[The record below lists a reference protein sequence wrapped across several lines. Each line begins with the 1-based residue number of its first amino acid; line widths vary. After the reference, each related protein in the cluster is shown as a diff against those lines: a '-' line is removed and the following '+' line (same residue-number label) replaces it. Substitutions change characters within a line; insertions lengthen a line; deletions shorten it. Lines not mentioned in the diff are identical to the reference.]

1 MNLPRLFGFILPM
14 MAAALGVVGGY
25 LVVGGPPSRTGANG
39 ALTVPISVQKTL
51 MPLRAA
57 RSQEERMRATV
68 HLARGISTSGISDW
82 LDQPWY
88 PYVDKLEGMV
98 FERILMERFLEED
111 PKCMASWC
119 QRECPDELTRVIWV
133 WSGRDPE
140 AAVGWLW
147 QIQDREELKRLLPVC
162 FDAVARRKPL
172 FALSQVPVIEARVGE
187 PSPPWLVAVLGTISR
202 EHRENVV
209 KEAEKWPEP
218 LRILAR
224 CSLHGPS
231 IAGDF
236 PAEIERLKLEPGGM
250 DRFMKSLSDPA
261 FAAKALEH
269 AAIIPKAW
277 LSAAALSA
285 HAVFLTKDA
294 DPAFWLNVDLSK
306 YGLSDTLAS
315 KLADLGMSSL
325 INRDPERAVRLL
337 KRDDLRETDRRKL
350 LGEGF
355 ARLATR
361 NPWIAI
367 ECLADLS
374 DPREIVMAKSTIAET
389 TRVILPRRAARVDL
403 NTQQWLAV
411 FASERGMS
419 DGEAKQAMEW
429 NALTNEELRKGFAAL
444 PKDQKHF
451 VALRCVMF
459 DSSRGEHVRGDSS
472 ALARLR
478 ADGIAHYL
486 LHEKAI
492 NEKWGRADN
501 RRERAIVRFGVS
513 LALEDPVS
521 ASRWAQEELPLGEM
535 RLTIMKNVA
544 ACWQRFDPASSNRW
558 VRSLPDGEL
567 VQIEEFLRPNR

>member
-1 MNLPRLFGFILPM
+1 MNMARFSRFILPI
-14 MAAALGVVGGY
+14 MAAAFGMLGGY
-25 LVVGGPPSRTGANG
+25 LVGGGPLSRTGAN
-39 ALTVPISVQKTL
+39 AASTVPMSVQKAL
-51 MPLRAA
+51 MPLKAA

-68 HLARGISTSGISDW
+68 HLARGISTSEISDW
-82 LDQPWY
+82 LDRPWY

-111 PKCMASWC
+111 PKGMASWC
-119 QRECPDELTRVIWV
+119 QRVCPEELTRVIWV

-140 AAVGWLW
+140 AAVGWLL
-147 QIQDREELKRLLPVC
+147 QMGDREEMKRLSPVC

-172 FALSQVPVIEARVGE
+172 FALSQVPIIHARLGE
-187 PSPPWLVAVLGTISR
+187 PSPSWLVAVFGAISR
-202 EHRENVV
+202 NHREDVV

-218 LRILAR
+218 LRILAL

-231 IAGDF
+231 IGGDF
-236 PAEIERLKLEPGGM
+236 PAEIERMKLEPGGI
-250 DRFMKSLSDPA
+250 DRFLKSLSDPA
-261 FAAKALEH
+261 FAARALEH
-269 AAIIPKAW
+269 AAILPKNW
-277 LSAAALSA
+277 LNTAALSD

-294 DPAFWLNVDLSK
+294 DPAFWLDVDLAS

-315 KLADLGMSSL
+315 KLSDLGMSSL

-350 LGEGF
+350 LGDGF

-361 NPWIAI
+361 NQWIAM

-374 DPREIVMAKSTIAET
+374 DPREIVMAKNTIAET
-389 TRVILPRRAARVDL
+389 TRIILPRRAAPVNL
-403 NTQQWLAV
+403 TAQQWLAM

-429 NALTNEELRKGFAAL
+429 NALTSKELRQGFTAL
-444 PKDQKHF
+444 PNDQKHF

-472 ALARLR
+472 ALAGLR
-478 ADGIAHYL
+478 ADGITHYL
-486 LHEKAI
+486 IHEKAI
-492 NEKWGRADN
+492 TEKWSKFDD
-501 RRERAIVRFGVS
+501 RRERAIVQFGVS
-513 LALEDPVS
+513 LALEDPAS
-521 ASRWAQEELPLGEM
+521 ASRWAQEDLPLGEM

-544 ACWQRFDPASSNRW
+544 ACWQRFHPASANRW
-558 VRSLPDGEL
+558 VQSLPDGEL
-567 VQIEEFLRPNR
+567 AQIEQFLSPTR